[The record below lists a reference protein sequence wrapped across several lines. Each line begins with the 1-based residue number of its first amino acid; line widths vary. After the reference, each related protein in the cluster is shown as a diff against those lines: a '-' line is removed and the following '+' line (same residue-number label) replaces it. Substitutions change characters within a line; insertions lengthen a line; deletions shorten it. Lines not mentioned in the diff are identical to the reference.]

1 MNYCV
6 QMMIQ
11 LVVNAD
17 DENEAIAEAEEQ
29 VTAFVDDYDFTQVL
43 SIMEVGDEE

>member
-1 MNYCV
+1 MTYCV

-17 DENEAIAEAEEQ
+17 NENEAIAEAEEQ
-29 VTAFVDDYDFTQVL
+29 VTTFVDDYDFTEVL
-43 SIMEVGDEE
+43 GITETEG